1 MKYAIFTSTINGRLL
16 ALKARSALQNM
27 LPQLQVDVFVHQKS
41 LGDETEAVE
50 NNIQS
55 YSRLALLM
63 EDAFKSYEALI
74 FIMASGIV
82 VRSIAPYIVSKT
94 SDPAVLVM
102 DEKGKHVITL
112 LSGHL
117 GGANQLA
124 SMLAPE
130 LGGEAVLTTAT
141 DVNGLCAPDAFAQL
155 VHCQP
160 VKPGKLLFFNSSL
173 LAGWSITYLMDKALD
188 CIEKYETVLEAKGL
202 QYKVVDADTLAL
214 YLDNLA
220 AGFKAGAGSAV
231 EKSLYVIVSE
241 NELKQHQ
248 RFLYLKPERL
258 VAGIGCR
265 KGVPKELV
273 LQALS
278 EACHTI
284 GWTEK
289 RIDHLASTLVKQ
301 DEQGLIEA
309 AETLQLPITF
319 FDNEA
324 MQEKIYG
331 YNLQE
336 SAFVKKTIGVGNVCE
351 AAALCWAGDGVIAL
365 PKTKYEKVT
374 VALIWQK

>member
-102 DEKGKHVITL
+102 DEKGKHVISL

-155 VHCQP
+155 VHSYP
-160 VKPGKLLFFNSSL
+160 VKPGKLFFFNSSMLEGWRITL
-173 LAGWSITYLMDKALD
+173 LMYR
-188 CIEKYETVLEAKGL
+188 VLE
-202 QYKVVDADTLAL
+202 
-214 YLDNLA
+214 
-220 AGFKAGAGSAV
+220 
-231 EKSLYVIVSE
+231 
-241 NELKQHQ
+241 
-248 RFLYLKPERL
+248 
-258 VAGIGCR
+258 
-265 KGVPKELV
+265 
-273 LQALS
+273 
-278 EACHTI
+278 
-284 GWTEK
+284 
-289 RIDHLASTLVKQ
+289 
-301 DEQGLIEA
+301 
-309 AETLQLPITF
+309 
-319 FDNEA
+319 
-324 MQEKIYG
+324 
-331 YNLQE
+331 
-336 SAFVKKTIGVGNVCE
+336 
-351 AAALCWAGDGVIAL
+351 
-365 PKTKYEKVT
+365 
-374 VALIWQK
+374 